1 MSFFKRISRG
11 SRANSYAEDDFD
23 IRPRSQG
30 DHKYAQQDSP
40 RQSTQSTSQHNN
52 FGIPAPGSPTKETT
66 KDMYRSQA
74 PQDPYSQRGIVTN
87 GGAGSRQN
95 SAAFEAVPVGKVEQ
109 TPELLT
115 RAFNEA
121 VRPYSDRIEQL
132 EAQVADLQ
140 SWVEQL
146 EQQRNEMYSWID
158 KRGLR
163 PGKFHEQI
171 VLIIEA
177 DNSSRCPSLNCKS
190 DGLPA
195 RFSDGS

>member
-11 SRANSYAEDDFD
+11 SRTNSYAEDDYD

-30 DHKYAQQDSP
+30 EAKYAQHESP
-40 RQSTQSTSQHNN
+40 RQSTHSTSQHNS
-52 FGIPAPGSPTKETT
+52 FGPGGPIPASPTKETT
-66 KDMYRSQA
+66 KDMYRSQP
-74 PQDPYSQRGIVTN
+74 PQEPYSARGIVSN
-87 GGAGSRQN
+87 GAGSRQT
-95 SAAFEAVPVGKVEQ
+95 SAAFEANPLGKVAE
-109 TPELLT
+109 TPDLLT

-121 VRPYSDRIEQL
+121 VRPFSDKIEAL

-163 PGKFHEQI
+163 PGKTNFLFHP
-171 VLIIEA
+171 LS
-177 DNSSRCPSLNCKS
+177 N
-190 DGLPA
+190 
-195 RFSDGS
+195 